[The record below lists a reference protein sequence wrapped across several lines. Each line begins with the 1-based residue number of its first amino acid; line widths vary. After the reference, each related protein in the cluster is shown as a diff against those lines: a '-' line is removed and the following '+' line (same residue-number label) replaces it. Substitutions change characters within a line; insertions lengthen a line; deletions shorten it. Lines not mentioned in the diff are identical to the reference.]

1 MAKRTENHIS
11 TMIYNRICIFVFI
24 LFHCI
29 GFVQGKDNHC
39 YISYLAVRSAA
50 LDGDS
55 CIFDAYEAF
64 RDDSCRNHIALQD
77 KFLYVH
83 DYDSLVVT
91 EVDSTLMGKSFRRI
105 KNTSDMVKSMLGYN
119 VSSEEEKKDMAL
131 ILPAAAIYFEKSQT
145 AKYLIEELV
154 RQSKTLDDT
163 TQVFVVV
170 TLLKVFSNADLIADI
185 NRTAKIIGL
194 ATGGIG
200 FITGAV
206 VKKALKQTAGK
217 GYSIIASNIIY
228 RLEKDSMTLVNV
240 VKTNNY
246 GIITGSMLSNDK
258 EKILYDAT
266 MKALSNTEQEII
278 RKYDSIPS
286 ESDGKFKSN
295 RIKRKITQIQNRFI
309 SKEDSEK

>member
-1 MAKRTENHIS
+1 MAKRTENHIG
-11 TMIYNRICIFVFI
+11 TMIYRRFCIFVFI

-91 EVDSTLMGKSFRRI
+91 EVDSTLLGKSFRRI

-200 FITGAV
+200 FVTGAV

-240 VKTNNY
+240 DKTNNY